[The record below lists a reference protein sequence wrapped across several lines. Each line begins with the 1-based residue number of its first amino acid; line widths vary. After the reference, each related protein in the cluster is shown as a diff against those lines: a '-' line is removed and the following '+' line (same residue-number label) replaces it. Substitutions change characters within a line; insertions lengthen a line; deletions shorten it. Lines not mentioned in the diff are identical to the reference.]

1 MLPKYVGDLQNFLL
15 PFYFYPLKKPIRK
28 IFLSILSEDLDTI
41 RKIEFSFK
49 SKSRREDLD
58 KTEDKRIKFYF
69 PSFKNLRW

>member
-28 IFLSILSEDLDTI
+28 ISLSIFSEDLDTI

-58 KTEDKRIKFYF
+58 KTEDKTLKFYF
-69 PSFKNLRW
+69 PSFKKLR

>member
-1 MLPKYVGDLQNFLL
+1 MSIYSGRNE
-15 PFYFYPLKKPIRK
+15 LKNAYSTIS
-28 IFLSILSEDLDTI
+28 LSIFSEDLDTI
-41 RKIEFSFK
+41 WKIEFSFK